1 MAPTISNSTSPS
13 GCQVRGDVC
22 CRSADWTDVA
32 KFFIANYITH
42 AFTVVATPGA
52 RKRDTILFVVWALFN
67 PFVGVGRAFG
77 VIARCASWSKDDL
90 HKAHKAGALYTLVKL
105 TRDNN
110 AGKITAEPKHIDE
123 VLARYI
129 FVRWRSQP

>member
-1 MAPTISNSTSPS
+1 M
-13 GCQVRGDVC
+13 
-22 CRSADWTDVA
+22 
-32 KFFIANYITH
+32 
-42 AFTVVATPGA
+42 
-52 RKRDTILFVVWALFN
+52 VWALFN

-110 AGKITAEPKHIDE
+110 AGKITTEPKHIDE